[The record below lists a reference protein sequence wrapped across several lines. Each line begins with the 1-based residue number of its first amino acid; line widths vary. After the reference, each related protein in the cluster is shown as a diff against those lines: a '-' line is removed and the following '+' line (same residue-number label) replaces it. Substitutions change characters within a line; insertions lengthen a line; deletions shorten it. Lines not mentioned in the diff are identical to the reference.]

1 MAHILVI
8 DDDMYMRKVVQQ
20 MLERKG
26 HSVVVEEDGVKGIRR
41 YQEESF
47 DLVITDIVMPE
58 KEGLETIQELKRV
71 ASDVKIIAVSGG
83 ALKGPPKGY
92 LALAKQFGAMET
104 IEKPFSWRQLIE
116 TVDLVLES

>member
-8 DDDMYMRKVVQQ
+8 DDDMYMRKVIQQ

-26 HSVVVEEDGVKGIRR
+26 HTVVVEEDGVKGVRR
-41 YQEESF
+41 YQKESF

-58 KEGLETIQELKRV
+58 KEGLETIQELKQV
-71 ASDVKIIAVSGG
+71 APGVKIIAVSGG

-104 IEKPFSWRQLIE
+104 IEKPFSWKQLIE
-116 TVDLVLES
+116 TVNHVLET